1 MADPIIAK
9 YSKIAIL
16 LHWLISVLIISN
28 FVLAQLA
35 EDLTRAAAAVYM
47 DPHKAIGI
55 SVLALSMMRL
65 FWRLGHKP
73 PPLPDTVAPWQ
84 AKMSKVVHI
93 LLYVLM
99 IGVPVTGWLMVAAYP
114 GAPAVDF
121 FGLFNIDLP
130 LPESKGLSGIGNE
143 GHEIL
148 TKALFVLF
156 IVHVLAAL
164 KHQFFERFPIIQR
177 MLP

>member
-1 MADPIIAK
+1 MADQMIAK
-9 YSKIAIL
+9 YSKVAIL
-16 LHWLISVLIISN
+16 LHWLIAALIISN

-55 SVLALSMMRL
+55 SILALSVMRL

-73 PPLPDTVAPWQ
+73 PPLPDTVTPWQ
-84 AKMSKVVHI
+84 AKTSKVVHV

-99 IGVPVTGWLMVAAYP
+99 IGAPITGWLMVAAYP
-114 GAPAVDF
+114 GAPAVDY

-130 LPESKGLSGIGNE
+130 LPESKALSGVGHE

-148 TKALFVLF
+148 TKVMFVLLV
-156 IVHVLAAL
+156 VHILAAL
-164 KHQFFERFPIIQR
+164 KHQFFGRFPIFRR